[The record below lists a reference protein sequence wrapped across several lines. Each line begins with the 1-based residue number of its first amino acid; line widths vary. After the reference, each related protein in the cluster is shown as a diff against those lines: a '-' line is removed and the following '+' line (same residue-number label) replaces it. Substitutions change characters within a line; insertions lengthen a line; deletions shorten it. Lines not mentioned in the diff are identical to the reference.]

1 MNILNFKNINIL
13 SLALA
18 FSLLVPSVQAN
29 EFGISDLEYQE
40 IESRVNSMNFSELN
54 ARRALLLKEKAALQ
68 NSDDSGSIMA
78 ELSAIQK
85 ALIAIAGLGAISAL
99 TDDDDDDGP
108 VLDTTCLS

>member
-40 IESRVNSMNFSELN
+40 IESRVNSMNFSEPTKAHVAN
-54 ARRALLLKEKAALQ
+54 APDQGNVVA
-68 NSDDSGSIMA
+68 
-78 ELSAIQK
+78 
-85 ALIAIAGLGAISAL
+85 
-99 TDDDDDDGP
+99 TDK
-108 VLDTTCLS
+108 T